1 MNTLNKYFKLLFL
14 FAYLIGASAPVVL
27 AESENLTTDDA
38 KLIEHIKRTDH
49 ILSTS
54 LGKCS
59 AETLHRSTRNTEF
72 HFKYSAH
79 CAIKP
84 APEDDCP
91 EYLVQAMGTVDSPSW
106 ATIRELKLELQC
118 TN

>member
-1 MNTLNKYFKLLFL
+1 MIRKYVQLFI
-14 FAYLIGASAPVVL
+14 FCSILIGTSVL
-27 AESENLTTDDA
+27 GVHAEGDDLITNDT

-49 ILSTS
+49 ILSGS
-54 LGKCS
+54 LGTCS
-59 AETLHRSTRNTEF
+59 DETLQRITHGVER
-72 HFKYSAH
+72 HFKYFAH

-84 APEDDCP
+84 IPEDDCP
-91 EYLVQAMGTVDSPSW
+91 EYVVQAEGTVDSPSW

>member
-1 MNTLNKYFKLLFL
+1 MIGKYVQLLIFSS
-14 FAYLIGASAPVVL
+14 FLIGTSVL
-27 AESENLTTDDA
+27 EIHAEGDDLITNNA

-49 ILSTS
+49 ILSSS
-54 LGKCS
+54 LGTCS
-59 AETLHRSTRNTEF
+59 DETLQRITHGVEL
-72 HFKYSAH
+72 HFKYFAH

-91 EYLVQAMGTVDSPSW
+91 EYIVRAAGTVDSSSW
-106 ATIRELKLELQC
+106 ATIRELQLELQC